1 MHWNKKEVKRK
12 CVEIKIKNV
21 IKLIKKNISDKSC
34 CQIVRTKKKDQN
46 GHAETPEKFKETFA
60 CSH

>member
-1 MHWNKKEVKRK
+1 M
-12 CVEIKIKNV
+12 KNV

-46 GHAETPEKFKETFA
+46 GHAETPE
-60 CSH
+60 